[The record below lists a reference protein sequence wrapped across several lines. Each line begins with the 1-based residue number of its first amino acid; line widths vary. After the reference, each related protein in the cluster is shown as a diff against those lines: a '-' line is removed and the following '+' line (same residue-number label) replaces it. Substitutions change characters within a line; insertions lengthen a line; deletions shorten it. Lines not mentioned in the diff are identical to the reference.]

1 MIDLQT
7 KDLFFDRAKVVR
19 ALDRARL
26 RVLKESG
33 RLVRKQAQR
42 SLRYESGSS
51 APGGPPHVHRSRTI
65 TRVSKSTGKKR
76 RRSVSLLRDRIWFA
90 YDPASSGVVVGPAKL
105 GGTVSDTALESLEHG
120 GPSTVLDH
128 GRPRRANIR
137 ARPFMRPAA
146 ADAAGRF
153 PGLWRDSIR

>member
-1 MIDLQT
+1 MIDVHA

-33 RLVRKQAQR
+33 RIVRKQAQR
-42 SLRYESGSS
+42 SLVYAAGSS
-51 APGGPPHVHRSRTI
+51 VPGGPPHAHRSRTV

-90 YDPASSGVVVGPAKL
+90 FDAASSGVVVGPAKL
-105 GGTVSDTALESLEHG
+105 GGMVGDTALEALEHG

-146 ADAAGRF
+146 AVVASEF
-153 PGLWRDSIR
+153 PKLWRDSIR